1 MSDLCIECVPRHGRH
16 QISSCD
22 CGCGYGFRQYFSEEE
37 EVEALENYKEQLK
50 KEIAGVDDKIKKLK
64 KE

>member
-1 MSDLCIECVPRHGRH
+1 MCH
-16 QISSCD
+16 
-22 CGCGYGFRQYFSEEE
+22 CGYGCGFRQHFSAEE

-50 KEIAGVDDKIKKLK
+50 KEIAGVDENTKELK